1 MLFDLTE
8 VLSGENKVIHRE
20 VPLELNAVT
29 YQGEEFPVVAKTP
42 VSLTVT
48 HVSKKEVLIEAAADV
63 TVRIPCDRCLA
74 DVDRRFHLSI
84 SRGFDL
90 QIDEEAR
97 RRELDECSFLDGYKL
112 DVDLMVFHE
121 IILNWPMKILCRE
134 DCKGICRKCGKN
146 LNEGACDCDMTELD
160 PRMAKILDI
169 FNNSR

>member
-8 VLSGENKVIHRE
+8 VLSGENKVIQRE
-20 VPLELNAVT
+20 IPLELNAIT
-29 YQGEEFPVVAKTP
+29 YQQEEFPIVAKTP

-48 HVSKKEVLIEAAADV
+48 HVGKKEVLIEAEAKV
-63 TVRIPCDRCLA
+63 TVCIPCDRCLA
-74 DVDRRFHLSI
+74 DVDKVFHLNI

-90 QIDEEAR
+90 QVEGETR
-97 RRELDECSFLDGYKL
+97 RRELDECSFLDGFQL
-112 DVDLMVFHE
+112 DVDLMIFNE
-121 IILNWPMKILCRE
+121 IILNWPMKVLCRE
-134 DCKGICRKCGKN
+134 DCRGICRKCGKN